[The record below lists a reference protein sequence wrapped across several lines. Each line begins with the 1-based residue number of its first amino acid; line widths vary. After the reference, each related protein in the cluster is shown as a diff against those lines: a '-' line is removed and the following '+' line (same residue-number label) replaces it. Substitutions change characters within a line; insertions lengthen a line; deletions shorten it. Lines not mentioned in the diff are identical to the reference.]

1 MQWLNPLNIGFVAI
15 VALVVLGPERLPGT
29 LRTMGR
35 YWGEIQRLRTQAES
49 QMRDVIGDLGIPS
62 STNPTTLA
70 RNYLQ
75 GFSVNGSETQGSAT
89 TSVSSPSVADTRWSS
104 TAITGQ
110 REVPARRAW
119 SAPGRLVPYAP
130 ELEPGFD
137 DPICN

>member
-29 LRTMGR
+29 LRTVGR

-49 QMRDVIGDLGIPS
+49 QMRDVMGDLGIPS
-62 STNPTTLA
+62 SANPTTLA
-70 RNYLQ
+70 KNYLQ
-75 GFSVNGSETQGSAT
+75 GFSATGPEASGSSTS
-89 TSVSSPSVADTRWSS
+89 SVSSPSISDTRWSS

-110 REVPARRAW
+110 REVPSRRAW